1 MEGAQARTVTINPSG
16 KFRASLFSF
25 LLSFSSLVVEEEEEE
40 EEERKR
46 REKKEEEEEEEEVLT
61 FVFW

>member
-25 LLSFSSLVVEEEEEE
+25 LLSFSLLLLKKKKKKKKR
-40 EEERKR
+40 EREGR
-46 REKKEEEEEEEEVLT
+46 RKKKKKKKKK
-61 FVFW
+61 F

>member
-25 LLSFSSLVVEEEEEE
+25 LLSFSLVVEEEEEE